1 MAIKIYKKH
10 WLVLVAI
17 ALVALS
23 VILLPQRLDED
34 KLQDLWEQGNYPAVA
49 YGAEEILRRDNTA
62 HEVREMAVQ
71 AYLATEQCLPA
82 LEHLLVLAEANWPI
96 SPGITREIVNSIDEM
111 GEESVQE
118 LVVSLSQLLVH
129 LGEPRAAELGIDLV
143 TRPSLAEL
151 VPEFVEH
158 LSVLRDNDPTGIL
171 FFRAWDNVLNNGSL
185 EAMWRTAE
193 IINEEIMFLGQ
204 SRVFQSDVLSQ
215 GVVQEQEWRSL
226 QGQRPDEPLVALGLA
241 GSMEGRDGL
250 AWLLDWEEGKDVPP
264 ELADIYSHFKLDMLV
279 QKDAIESSN
288 LAWITPE
295 DIGYLAYSSQGEMR
309 EELFNLAQELESSSQ
324 FQQHGEIIRL
334 VQESEPNLVA
344 ENVEY
349 AKQLTRDGWLVY
361 THTGQ
366 ANEMY
371 REKYL
376 NLNHGTSFSMNFT
389 TEGNSYWSPDMSA
402 WFIVESSGKI
412 TVLDS
417 QGAKIQD
424 IVPEPPVYQVL
435 GQKDAESLFVH
446 EREGH
451 YDYISV
457 LNIEDGRVERIV
469 EFLPSESVSA
479 GSGGKL
485 AWTEIDTLTIRYD
498 NETHNFS
505 YGALYIDQCCWNPDG
520 SAVALR
526 VDGQPVV
533 QYLSG
538 ETVNL
543 GLNASCLGWRSSDE
557 LYLSL
562 QDSFRSPMLAI
573 YNLEANTMTSTGI
586 YGASLAE
593 GAWAVTWEQGQKL
606 FIHELP

>member
-1 MAIKIYKKH
+1 MGMKPWCWIWNWRGAIAWAGVILKNCTLRILIIGMCSCQYIIPPPIPSLRWEFITRFWLRAIGWCPRVVLDCIFMSFPNPVFLCQGGDDMAIKIYKKH

-344 ENVEY
+344 E
-349 AKQLTRDGWLVY
+349 
-361 THTGQ
+361 
-366 ANEMY
+366 
-371 REKYL
+371 
-376 NLNHGTSFSMNFT
+376 
-389 TEGNSYWSPDMSA
+389 
-402 WFIVESSGKI
+402 
-412 TVLDS
+412 
-417 QGAKIQD
+417 
-424 IVPEPPVYQVL
+424 
-435 GQKDAESLFVH
+435 KD
-446 EREGH
+446 RK
-451 YDYISV
+451 SV
-457 LNIEDGRVERIV
+457 V
-469 EFLPSESVSA
+469 
-479 GSGGKL
+479 
-485 AWTEIDTLTIRYD
+485 
-498 NETHNFS
+498 
-505 YGALYIDQCCWNPDG
+505 
-520 SAVALR
+520 
-526 VDGQPVV
+526 
-533 QYLSG
+533 
-538 ETVNL
+538 
-543 GLNASCLGWRSSDE
+543 
-557 LYLSL
+557 
-562 QDSFRSPMLAI
+562 
-573 YNLEANTMTSTGI
+573 
-586 YGASLAE
+586 
-593 GAWAVTWEQGQKL
+593 
-606 FIHELP
+606 